1 MLQMKYT
8 KEIPIS
14 ADSKDL
20 KYISNELENFKT
32 EFQKLFNV
40 LDTSNY
46 EIRIKQKEN
55 NIVFTIIEI

>member
-1 MLQMKYT
+1 MKYT

-20 KYISNELENFKT
+20 KYISNELENFKS

-46 EIRIKQKEN
+46 EIRIKQKESK
-55 NIVFTIIEI
+55 IVFTIIEI

>member
-1 MLQMKYT
+1 MKYT
-8 KEIPIS
+8 KEVPIS

-20 KYISNELENFKT
+20 RYISNELENFKT

>member
-1 MLQMKYT
+1 MKYT

-20 KYISNELENFKT
+20 KYLSNELEKFKT

-40 LDTSNY
+40 SDTSNY